1 MSFGQRTSASKPE
14 SSVADRAMPVI
25 AIDTRLPDPQ
35 AVVAPRLL
43 TVLSGYSARH
53 DVVLA
58 LDVGVAGA
66 AMSVPV
72 TVEFRDSLSRTPNAV
87 PIALRAT
94 QHSKLFP
101 AFEGAVRSEAAG
113 NLESVLRLDGS
124 YETPLGIV
132 GSIAD
137 RTVLGHAAERSLR
150 SFLDR
155 LRADVIAEIQR
166 AELSI
171 RRSEGRHT

>member
-1 MSFGQRTSASKPE
+1 VP
-14 SSVADRAMPVI
+14 DI

-43 TVLSGYSARH
+43 TVLSGYSSRN
-53 DVVLA
+53 DVVLT

-72 TVEFRDSLSRTPNAV
+72 TVDLGDSHRRTPNAAS
-87 PIALRAT
+87 IALQATHHRA
-94 QHSKLFP
+94 LFP
-101 AFEGAVRSEAAG
+101 TFHGTVRSEALG
-113 NLESVLRLDGS
+113 NLDSILRLEGT
-124 YETPLGIV
+124 YEIPLGIFGHV
-132 GSIAD
+132 AD
-137 RTVLGHAAERSLR
+137 RTVLGHAAERSLS

-155 LRADVIAEIQR
+155 LRIDVVEEIQR

-171 RRSEGRHT
+171 RHSEGRHV

>member
-1 MSFGQRTSASKPE
+1 
-14 SSVADRAMPVI
+14 MPVI

-43 TVLSGYSARH
+43 TVLRGYSSRD
-53 DVVLA
+53 DVVLT
-58 LDVGVAGA
+58 LDVGIAGA

-72 TVEFRDSLSRTPNAV
+72 TVEIGEAQTRTPNAV
-87 PIALRAT
+87 QIALRAT
-94 QHSKLFP
+94 HHGGLFP
-101 AFEGAVRSEAAG
+101 AFGGTVSSDRAG
-113 NLESVLRLDGS
+113 TLESVLRLQGT
-124 YETPLGIV
+124 YETPLGML

-150 SFLDR
+150 SFLER